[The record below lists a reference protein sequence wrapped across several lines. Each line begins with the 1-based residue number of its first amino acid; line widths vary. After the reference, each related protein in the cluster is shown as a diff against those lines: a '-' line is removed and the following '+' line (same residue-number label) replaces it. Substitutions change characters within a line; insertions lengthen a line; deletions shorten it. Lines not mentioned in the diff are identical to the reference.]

1 MSLAII
7 ILAAGKGTRMKSDLA
22 KVLHPLVGKPLISW
36 ALDAV
41 APLQPDRTVII
52 VGHQAEAVQS
62 VVLENFVN
70 TEFALQSEMLGTG
83 DAVKRAVPLL
93 GGFDG
98 DVIVTCGDVPLLQTE
113 TLRRLIQTRRENSS
127 AASMLVAQVDE
138 PGSYGRVVCDDENRV
153 LQIVEAKD
161 ASPEV
166 LGIRNVNAGTYCF
179 DAKLL
184 WPQLEQLTNNNK
196 SGEYYLTDVIG
207 FLANA
212 GQRVDAV
219 FVGEREMTGINT
231 REQLEELEAELKGD
245 SSGNETNRESDQD
258 TTQTPSAS

>member
-1 MSLAII
+1 
-7 ILAAGKGTRMKSDLA
+7 
-22 KVLHPLVGKPLISW
+22 
-36 ALDAV
+36 
-41 APLQPDRTVII
+41 
-52 VGHQAEAVQS
+52 
-62 VVLENFVN
+62 
-70 TEFALQSEMLGTG
+70 
-83 DAVKRAVPLL
+83 
-93 GGFDG
+93 
-98 DVIVTCGDVPLLQTE
+98 
-113 TLRRLIQTRRENSS
+113 
-127 AASMLVAQVDE
+127 
-138 PGSYGRVVCDDENRV
+138 VVCDDENRV

-245 SSGNETNRESDQD
+245 SSGDETNRESNQD